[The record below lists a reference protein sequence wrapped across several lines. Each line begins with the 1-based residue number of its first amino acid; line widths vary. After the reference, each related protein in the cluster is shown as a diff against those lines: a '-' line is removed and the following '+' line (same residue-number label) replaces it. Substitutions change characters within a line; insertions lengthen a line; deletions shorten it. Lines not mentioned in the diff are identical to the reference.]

1 MAPYSLMTLDELER
15 EIESVRTRQAAL
27 TEREAMLRTDRYE
40 LAQERDALH
49 MEWESEHR
57 RQQRADER
65 TASVLAEQG
74 ADAVSAAIDAP
85 PSSATGGGG
94 N

>member
-1 MAPYSLMTLDELER
+1 MATYSSMTLRELEA
-15 EIESVRTRQAAL
+15 EIESVRVRQAAL
-27 TEREAMLRTDRYE
+27 TERESILRTDRRE
-40 LAQERDALH
+40 LAQERDLLH
-49 MEWESEHR
+49 QEWESEHR